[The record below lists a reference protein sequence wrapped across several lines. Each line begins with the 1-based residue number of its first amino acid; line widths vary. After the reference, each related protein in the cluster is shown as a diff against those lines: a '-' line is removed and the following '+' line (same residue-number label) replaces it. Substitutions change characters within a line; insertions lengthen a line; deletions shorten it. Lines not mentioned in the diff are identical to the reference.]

1 MTLAGVSYPDL
12 KIMMDEAVRD
22 YRIKQNDIIATS
34 GFGAGLS
41 WGAALIKWG

>member
-1 MTLAGVSYPDL
+1 MKKDGNPEGGKWSF
-12 KIMMDEAVRD
+12 DED
-22 YRIKQNDIIATS
+22 NRIKQNDIIATS